1 MKQPDKRGHFGKFGG
16 KFILET
22 LMAALE
28 ELEESAQALAYAG
41 KIAPSRS
48 KL

>member
-16 KFILET
+16 KFIPET

-28 ELEESAQALAYAG
+28 ELEESAHALAYAG
-41 KIAPSRS
+41 KIVPSLS
-48 KL
+48 EL

>member
-1 MKQPDKRGHFGKFGG
+1 MKQPDSRGHFGKFGE
-16 KFILET
+16 KFIPET
-22 LMAALE
+22 LMAALK
-28 ELEESAQALAYAG
+28 ELEESAHALAYAG